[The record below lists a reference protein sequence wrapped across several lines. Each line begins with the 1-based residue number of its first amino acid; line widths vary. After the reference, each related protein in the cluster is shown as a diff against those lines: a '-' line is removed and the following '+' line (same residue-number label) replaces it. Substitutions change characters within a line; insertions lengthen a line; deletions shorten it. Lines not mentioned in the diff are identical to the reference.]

1 MRPLPVTDVLAARS
15 LALPIGAHV
24 DEAIVAEVCDV
35 IANAKQVA

>member
-1 MRPLPVTDVLAARS
+1 MKPLAVTDMLAARS

-24 DEAIVAEVCDV
+24 DEAVVGEVCDV